1 MIPKNFTPDR
11 DSLQGRAI
19 LITGAGSGLG
29 RALAIECARA
39 GASVILSGRNGAKLD
54 LVYDEIEAMGAPQPA
69 IAVLDLAVA
78 TAVDYDR
85 LARVID
91 EEFGKLDGLVH
102 AAGLLGDRT
111 PLEQYDVPTWCK
123 VLHVNLTA
131 PFILTQVLL
140 AALRKSEDASIIF
153 VSSGVVKQSRPFWG
167 AYAVSKAGLES
178 VRSMLSE
185 ELEGEA
191 NIRVNSVNH
200 GRMRTALRA
209 GGMLA
214 FAVSFDEVI
223 VTTFTAGQQT
233 TLPIWMLGELI
244 RPRQRPVTNVVAVFV
259 IVVTLL
265 PILAAYYLTREGEHT
280 GGSSK

>member
-1 MIPKNFTPDR
+1 MMIPKNFTPDR
-11 DSLQGRAI
+11 DSLRGRAI

-185 ELEGEA
+185 ELEGET
-191 NIRVNSVNH
+191 NIRVNSVNP
-200 GRMRTALRA
+200 GRMRTGMRA
-209 GGMLA
+209 
-214 FAVSFDEVI
+214 
-223 VTTFTAGQQT
+223 
-233 TLPIWMLGELI
+233 
-244 RPRQRPVTNVVAVFV
+244 
-259 IVVTLL
+259 
-265 PILAAYYLTREGEHT
+265 AAYPAEDPNTVPTPESVSGTFLYLL
-280 GGSSK
+280 SSSGRGIDGRFIDAQ

>member
-140 AALRKSEDASIIF
+140 GALRKSEDASIIF

-178 VRSMLSE
+178 VRSMLAE

-191 NIRVNSVNH
+191 NIRVNSVNP
-200 GRMRTALRA
+200 GRMRTAMRA
-209 GGMLA
+209 
-214 FAVSFDEVI
+214 
-223 VTTFTAGQQT
+223 
-233 TLPIWMLGELI
+233 
-244 RPRQRPVTNVVAVFV
+244 
-259 IVVTLL
+259 
-265 PILAAYYLTREGEHT
+265 AAYPAEDPNTVPTAESVSGAFLYLL
-280 GGSSK
+280 SSSGRGIDGRFIDAQ

>member
-1 MIPKNFTPDR
+1 MIPKDFIPDR
-11 DSLQGRAI
+11 GSLRGRAI

-153 VSSGVVKQSRPFWG
+153 VSSGVVKQPRPFWG

-191 NIRVNSVNH
+191 NIRVNSVNP
-200 GRMRTALRA
+200 GRMRTAMRA
-209 GGMLA
+209 
-214 FAVSFDEVI
+214 
-223 VTTFTAGQQT
+223 
-233 TLPIWMLGELI
+233 
-244 RPRQRPVTNVVAVFV
+244 
-259 IVVTLL
+259 
-265 PILAAYYLTREGEHT
+265 AAYPAEDPNTVPTAESVSGTFLYLL
-280 GGSSK
+280 SSSGRGIDGRFIDAQ

>member
-1 MIPKNFTPDR
+1 MIPKDFNPDR
-11 DSLQGRAI
+11 DSLRGRAI

-153 VSSGVVKQSRPFWG
+153 VSSGVVKQPRPFWG

-185 ELEGEA
+185 ELEGET
-191 NIRVNSVNH
+191 NIRVNSVNP
-200 GRMRTALRA
+200 GRMRTAMRA
-209 GGMLA
+209 
-214 FAVSFDEVI
+214 
-223 VTTFTAGQQT
+223 
-233 TLPIWMLGELI
+233 
-244 RPRQRPVTNVVAVFV
+244 
-259 IVVTLL
+259 
-265 PILAAYYLTREGEHT
+265 AAYPAEDPNTVPTAESVSGTFLYLL
-280 GGSSK
+280 SSSGRGIDGRFIDAQ

>member
-1 MIPKNFTPDR
+1 MIPSDFIPDR
-11 DSLQGRAI
+11 DLLKGRAI

-29 RALAIECARA
+29 RALAIECART

-54 LVYDEIEAMGAPQPA
+54 RVYDEIEAMGAPQPA
-69 IAVLDLAVA
+69 IAVLDLAIA
-78 TAVDYDR
+78 TAVDYDG
-85 LARVID
+85 LARVIG

-140 AALRKSEDASIIF
+140 PNLRKSEDASIIF

-167 AYAVSKAGLES
+167 AYAVSKTGLES

-191 NIRVNSVNH
+191 NIRVNSVNP
-200 GRMRTALRA
+200 GRMRTAMRA
-209 GGMLA
+209 
-214 FAVSFDEVI
+214 
-223 VTTFTAGQQT
+223 
-233 TLPIWMLGELI
+233 
-244 RPRQRPVTNVVAVFV
+244 
-259 IVVTLL
+259 
-265 PILAAYYLTREGEHT
+265 AAYPAEDPNTVPTAESVSGPFLYLLSARGR
-280 GGSSK
+280 GIDGRFIDAQ